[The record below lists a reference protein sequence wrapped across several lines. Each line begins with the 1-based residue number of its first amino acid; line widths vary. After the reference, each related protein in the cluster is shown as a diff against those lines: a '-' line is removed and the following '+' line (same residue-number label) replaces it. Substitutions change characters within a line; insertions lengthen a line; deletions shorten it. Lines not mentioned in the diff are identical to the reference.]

1 MIQMELGVL
10 VTPIVTLSV
19 LLTVVGYRRIV
30 DRPPSNLAKRLWFHL
45 TFAVFAVHAV
55 VVGDFWGLFD
65 QAYVGY
71 EPLTRGLSLAGALV
85 VLYYARVYGW
95 TGTDDETAATGAEG
109 TARLRS

>member
-1 MIQMELGVL
+1 MDLGVL
-10 VTPIVTLSV
+10 VTPLVSLSV
-19 LLTVVGYRRIV
+19 LLAVVGYRQIV
-30 DRPPSNLAKRLWFHL
+30 DRPPSNPAKRLWFHL

-65 QAYVGY
+65 QAFVGY

-95 TGTDDETAATGAEG
+95 TGSGDEIAPDGADG